1 MAYVSLRMT
10 EQEKTFLDDYA
21 RLNGST
27 ISDVVKRAVFEKIED
42 ELDIAVARDYIE
54 RKARGKVRYFSH
66 EEVGKRLGLK

>member
-10 EQEKTFLDDYA
+10 EHEKSCLDDYA

-27 ISDVVKRAVFEKIED
+27 VSDIMKRAVFEKIED
-42 ELDIAVARDYIE
+42 ELDIAVAKQYIE
-54 RKARGKVRYFSH
+54 QKRKGKVRYYSH